1 MLKRDQ
7 SGIIVIDKPANISS
21 AKAVAVVKRILRADK
36 AGHSGTLDPF
46 ATGVLV
52 CCINNATKLAQ
63 FFLNGNKKYR
73 AVLHLGVQTDTQDS
87 TGKKVAS
94 SERTVFSDQVIH
106 SAIKKFEG
114 TIEQLPPIYSALKHK
129 GIPLYRHARRGNPI
143 QKSPRRVH
151 ISYIHI
157 LETSLPLVSFE
168 VCCSAGTYIR
178 TLCSDIGVSLG
189 CGGHLKELRRIESS
203 EFSIDEALTLSEL
216 EKLACEGHISDRMI
230 NMVDALRGMP
240 TVVADQKL
248 TEKINH
254 GKLIWNKEL
263 NPTPSFGSNGFIKVV
278 NPDNHLIAVMRQS
291 PEDDRLDYCCVF
303 PNIKKEAE
311 TK

>member
-1 MLKRDQ
+1 MLRRDK
-7 SGIIVIDKPANISS
+7 SGIIVINKPANISS
-21 AKAVAVVKRILRADK
+21 AKTVATVKRILKANK
-36 AGHSGTLDPF
+36 AGHTGTLDPF

-52 CCINNATKLAQ
+52 CCINSATKLAR
-63 FFLNGNKKYR
+63 FFLNGDKKYK

-87 TGKKVAS
+87 SGKIVAS
-94 SERTVFSDQVIH
+94 SDRTGFSDQMIH

-114 TIEQLPPIYSALKHK
+114 TIEQLPPVYSALKHK

-143 QKSPRRVH
+143 QKPPRRVH

-157 LETSLPLVSFE
+157 LDTSLPLVSFE

-178 TLCSDIGVSLG
+178 TLCSDIGISLG
-189 CGGHLKELRRIESS
+189 CGGHLKELQRIESS

-216 EKLACEGHISDRMI
+216 EKLACEGDISERMI
-230 NMVDALRGMP
+230 SMVDALRGMP

-248 TEKINH
+248 TQKIKQ
-254 GKLIWNKEL
+254 GKLIWNKDL
-263 NPTPSFGSNGFIKVV
+263 NPIPPFGSKSFIKVV
-278 NPDNHLIAVMRQS
+278 DADNQLIAVMTKA